1 MTTGMCAVAGCS
13 LSARQVSKPSISGIM
28 TSSRTTS
35 GAQRAATARAS
46 APLAAIAT
54 S

>member
-13 LSARQVSKPSISGIM
+13 FSARQVSKPSISGII
-28 TSSRTTS
+28 TSSRITS
-35 GAQRAATARAS
+35 GDHRAAMARAS
-46 APLAAIAT
+46 APLPAIAT